1 MTAFATGSDLIARYD
16 VRTIGDLVNDDGT
29 AANSGTITGG
39 GNAVINAA
47 LEDASGE
54 ILAALRQAGRYTEA
68 DLTGLTGNSL
78 AHLKR
83 ITCKIAFWHLWERRA
98 SWDDDERADAAR
110 SDARRA
116 LQDLRQGVTIFDLT
130 APVGAGTPSVS
141 VPTVL
146 EIRQSNLL
154 VDRVRD
160 GGGMYPRR
168 QYPRT

>member
-1 MTAFATGSDLIARYD
+1 MAALITGSDLIARYD

-29 AANSGTITGG
+29 AASSGTITGG
-39 GNAVINAA
+39 ANAVITAA

-54 ILAALRQAGRYTEA
+54 FIAALRQGGRYTED
-68 DLTGLTGNSL
+68 DLTSLTGNSL
-78 AHLKR
+78 AHMKR
-83 ITCKIAFWHLWERRA
+83 IVCKIAFWHLWERRA

-116 LQDLRQGVTIFDLT
+116 LQDLRQGVTVFDLT
-130 APVGAGTPSVS
+130 SQVNAGNPSVS

-154 VDRVRD
+154 VDRVRE

-168 QYPRT
+168 QFPRT